1 MSYLLQDN
9 NFLLLYMG
17 NKQNRITYLLGQYAL
32 HKISSEEETELWVL
46 LDESHHDEEIK
57 NTLLQMVQTNESF
70 AEIDPNKWE
79 PVLRKVISRGKE
91 EEVAG
96 NQVYNLSKK
105 NASFTWK
112 KMAAAA
118 VIFLLAGT
126 GLFYLL
132 QNENSNTRVAVEKTP
147 EIKDVAAPNTVNAT
161 LTLSNGMTIVLDSA
175 GNGILAQQGDVN
187 VMKLSDGQIVYDP
200 NSLNINKD
208 EISYNTL
215 SNPRGSRAV
224 KIVLADG
231 TKVWLNAEST
241 LRYPTA
247 FVSKDRRV
255 DITGEAYFE
264 VAHNNDMPFFVSV
277 EGMEVEVLGTHFN
290 INSYKEENLLRTTLL
305 TGSVKVSKGEKST
318 IIKPGEQAQAS
329 RTNTNSIKITRPE
342 LNEVMA
348 WKEGRFAFNDRDLE
362 SIMREMAR
370 WYNVEVV
377 YKDKITDRYT
387 VNVSRDVPVSQLF
400 KFIEMSGGVKFDIRN
415 NIITVKK

>member
-1 MSYLLQDN
+1 MEMQQHRISYLLE
-9 NFLLLYMG
+9 
-17 NKQNRITYLLGQYAL
+17 QYAL
-32 HKISSEEETELWVL
+32 QQISSEEETELWAL
-46 LDESHHDEEIK
+46 LDESQHDEDVK
-57 NTLLQMVQTNESF
+57 NILLQLMQSEQSF
-70 AEIDPNKWE
+70 VETDRKKWE
-79 PVLRKVISRGKE
+79 PVLSKVLAKE
-91 EEVAG
+91 EEKKTISILPG
-96 NQVYNLSKK
+96 RNQ
-105 NASFTWK
+105 FTWK

-118 VIFLLAGT
+118 VIFLFAGT

-132 QNENSNTRVAVEKTP
+132 QNENSNTQVTVEKTT
-147 EIKDVAAPNTVNAT
+147 ELKDVAAPNTVNAT

-200 NSLNINKD
+200 NSLKINKE

-264 VAHNNDMPFFVSV
+264 VAHKDDMPFFVSV

-305 TGSVKVSKGEKST
+305 TGSVKVNKDEKST

-348 WKEGRFAFNDRDLE
+348 WKEGRFSFNDRDLE

-387 VNVSRDVPVSQLF
+387 VNVSRDIPVSQLF